1 MGEEGPCPGLRP
13 SPHAAFRRAV
23 SPGVSAPPWE
33 RVRGRA
39 VMTFC
44 AGLNRLVSL
53 WTSVSL
59 LVPTSAAV
67 GILVHQALSVFR
79 CPLWAGLKEGRED
92 SGLKGIAS
100 VGGEGTSSPS
110 DSRRSSH
117 PASPETRPRRSA
129 RVKLP
134 WQGVGAPA
142 GCSGGPRDP
151 DLGAPVRT
159 RGVPAPS
166 PLELFSFQRKEQS
179 ESHRV
184 VPVAASSGGQRRR
197 DRLANLCFFTL
208 RPQRGCVRRA
218 TANQKSLL
226 PEAEPQ
232 RPWHAATRR
241 PRDAVPGTRHQTAA
255 SQGSGYSSDFVWVL

>member
-1 MGEEGPCPGLRP
+1 M
-13 SPHAAFRRAV
+13 
-23 SPGVSAPPWE
+23 
-33 RVRGRA
+33 
-39 VMTFC
+39 
-44 AGLNRLVSL
+44 SL
-53 WTSVSL
+53 WTSASL

-184 VPVAASSGGQRRR
+184 VPVAASSGGQRWR
-197 DRLANLCFFTL
+197 DRLANLFLYAETPKGL
-208 RPQRGCVRRA
+208 R
-218 TANQKSLL
+218 QKSNSE
-226 PEAEPQ
+226 PEIAP
-232 RPWHAATRR
+232 
-241 PRDAVPGTRHQTAA
+241 PG
-255 SQGSGYSSDFVWVL
+255 G

>member
-1 MGEEGPCPGLRP
+1 M
-13 SPHAAFRRAV
+13 
-23 SPGVSAPPWE
+23 
-33 RVRGRA
+33 
-39 VMTFC
+39 
-44 AGLNRLVSL
+44 
-53 WTSVSL
+53 
-59 LVPTSAAV
+59 
-67 GILVHQALSVFR
+67 VHQALSVFR

-232 RPWHAATRR
+232 RPWRAATRR

-255 SQGSGYSSDFVWVL
+255 SQGSGYSSDFPCGCSSTQK

>member
-1 MGEEGPCPGLRP
+1 MGEEGPRPGLRP

-23 SPGVSAPPWE
+23 SPGVSAPPWG

-44 AGLNRLVSL
+44 AGLDRLVSL
-53 WTSVSL
+53 WTSASL

-142 GCSGGPRDP
+142 GCSRGPRDP

-159 RGVPAPS
+159 RGVRRLLLWSCFRFKGRSRVRATEWCLS
-166 PLELFSFQRKEQS
+166 PPRAEGR
-179 ESHRV
+179 
-184 VPVAASSGGQRRR
+184 GGGT
-197 DRLANLCFFTL
+197 AWPTCFFML

-232 RPWHAATRR
+232 RPWRAATRR

>member
-1 MGEEGPCPGLRP
+1 M
-13 SPHAAFRRAV
+13 
-23 SPGVSAPPWE
+23 
-33 RVRGRA
+33 
-39 VMTFC
+39 
-44 AGLNRLVSL
+44 
-53 WTSVSL
+53 
-59 LVPTSAAV
+59 
-67 GILVHQALSVFR
+67 FR

-232 RPWHAATRR
+232 RPWRAATRR
-241 PRDAVPGTRHQTAA
+241 PRDAVPGTWHQTAA
-255 SQGSGYSSDFVWVL
+255 SQGSGYSSDFPCGCSSNQKEDEMMKQDRKIQGKPELVETGVEGLRGQTCQECRTARPARAKGQEPGSKTDEHVRERPDGP

>member
-1 MGEEGPCPGLRP
+1 MGEEGPRPGLRP

-23 SPGVSAPPWE
+23 SPGVSAPPWG

-53 WTSVSL
+53 LDIRIASRPHKCRGGYLGASGALCV
-59 LVPTSAAV
+59 LVPTLGGA
-67 GILVHQALSVFR
+67 Q
-79 CPLWAGLKEGRED
+79 GRKRR

-100 VGGEGTSSPS
+100 VGGEGMSSPS

-117 PASPETRPRRSA
+117 PVSPETRPRRSA

-159 RGVPAPS
+159 RGVRRLLLWS
-166 PLELFSFQRKEQS
+166 CFRFKGRS
-179 ESHRV
+179 RV
-184 VPVAASSGGQRRR
+184 
-197 DRLANLCFFTL
+197 
-208 RPQRGCVRRA
+208 RA
-218 TANQKSLL
+218 TEWCLSPPRAEGRGGGTAWPTSVSL
-226 PEAEPQ
+226 
-232 RPWHAATRR
+232 R
-241 PRDAVPGTRHQTAA
+241 
-255 SQGSGYSSDFVWVL
+255 

>member
-1 MGEEGPCPGLRP
+1 MGEEGPRPGLRP
-13 SPHAAFRRAV
+13 SPHAAFQRAV
-23 SPGVSAPPWE
+23 SPGVSAPPWG
-33 RVRGRA
+33 RVRGRSA
-39 VMTFC
+39 LDLT
-44 AGLNRLVSL
+44 VSCRC

-67 GILVHQALSVFR
+67 GILVPQALSVFR

-166 PLELFSFQRKEQS
+166 PLELFSFQRQS

-218 TANQKSLL
+218 TVNQKSLL

-232 RPWHAATRR
+232 RPWRAATRR